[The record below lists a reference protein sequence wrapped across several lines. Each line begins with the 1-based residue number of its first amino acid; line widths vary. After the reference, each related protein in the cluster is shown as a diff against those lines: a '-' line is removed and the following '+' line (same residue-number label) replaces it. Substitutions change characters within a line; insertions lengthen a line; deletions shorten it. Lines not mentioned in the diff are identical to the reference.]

1 VAIVEACFS
10 NFFDH
15 RGASMNYCREIV
27 AKVVAVEA
35 AALKESMAGR
45 PCQTKGWPFYKRDDV
60 KTCQQRRLVFISAPD
75 GFIKPS

>member
-60 KTCQQRRLVFISAPD
+60 KLANNVDWFLSRLQTTL
-75 GFIKPS
+75 